1 MTSTV
6 FVGTDTLTIFVATT
20 VSIDGGVLLGETVTV
35 ATMSDAV

>member
-6 FVGTDTLTIFVATT
+6 FVGSDTLIIFVATT

-35 ATMSDAV
+35 AVMPDAV